1 MAVPGPADRV
11 IAIDDNSGT
20 PQTWGP
26 LIVGDIDGLGALEA
40 SLHDL
45 TGLNHTA
52 PVILPAGFTRATDVT
67 VTFQADVGGSSPADP
82 TTAFYVN
89 RGTSRTWTVTYV
101 TNWTFSSE
109 SYIFSSKP
117 VTSPELLSLLEVG
130 FRFTGA
136 ITVT

>member
-20 PQTWGP
+20 PQTWTP
-26 LIVGDIDGLGALEA
+26 LIVGDISGLGALEA
-40 SLHDL
+40 SLHEL
-45 TGLNHTA
+45 TGPGHTA
-52 PVILPAGFTRATDVT
+52 PVILPVGFTRSPDVE

-101 TNWTFSSE
+101 TNWTWSSE
-109 SYIFSSKP
+109 SYIFKSAP
-117 VTSPELLSLLEVG
+117 QTSPELLSLLTVG

-136 ITVT
+136 VTVT